1 MLDRPRWLDMAA
13 DLLAVPLDRPRDQV
27 RAALADPERVR
38 AALEN
43 ADPEGG
49 RLIYGGSGA
58 GAARGGRARQHL
70 RLARIGPNR
79 WRHAG

>member
-13 DLLAVPLDRPRDQV
+13 DMLAVPLDRPRDQV

-43 ADPEGG
+43 AEPEG
-49 RLIYGGSGA
+49 
-58 GAARGGRARQHL
+58 ARRTHAPS
-70 RLARIGPNR
+70 LAEIG
-79 WRHAG
+79 